1 MLIQNINLS
10 TLPSVYLADKDS
22 LPTCAAIYFVS
33 DSKGQILYIGRT
45 VNLFKRWREHH
56 RFKQLKRFN
65 WKDCVS
71 ISWLTCSNNL
81 SILSS
86 LENEFIQRYKPPLNW
101 TKVVI
106 PVRKITPVETALQQS
121 LQQIAKLNAMILG
134 FNPISGEVPPTVH
147 LVYPVYGRRG
157 VSGSIRSILRTSN
170 KKASV
175 LKWKEYHTEPKSF
188 GKFGYWQTKYNG
200 IQIDLSPFPSLV
212 DLMYN
217 ATHKTVAGI
226 EFMAFSH
233 SQLEK
238 LLEDV
243 SAFKEDI
250 PSLEALEHDPIPI
263 ERVDNSQLN
272 KRKNKDVVK
281 VEPWE
286 ELEPMA
292 EGEAREMTRQFLD
305 VDGVEVEVCTNGNG
319 KHFVRHN
326 VYWWIVHREKNPEP
340 ERYNIIRSLQDV
352 VDTLP
357 TIRWSGY
364 RFRLETI
371 IFSEDDVEV
380 ESILLPLAMFEDLIK
395 DKSRLSGS
403 LAAEIQSGEYKSKQ
417 YNSASINL
425 CGWLQQNTLISLLQS
440 SNR

>member
-1 MLIQNINLS
+1 M
-10 TLPSVYLADKDS
+10 T
-22 LPTCAAIYFVS
+22 

-65 WKDCVS
+65 RKDCVS
-71 ISWLTCSNNL
+71 ISWITCSNDL

-101 TKVVI
+101 TKVLV
-106 PVRKITPVETALQQS
+106 PVRKITPVETVLQQS
-121 LQQIAKLNAMILG
+121 LQQLVKLNTTMLG
-134 FNPISGEVPPTVH
+134 FNPISGKDPPT
-147 LVYPVYGRRG
+147 LYLAYPVYGRCG

-170 KKASV
+170 KKASA

-188 GKFGYWQTKYNG
+188 GKFGYWQTEYNG

-212 DLMYN
+212 DFIDN

-226 EFMAFSH
+226 KFMAFSH

-243 SAFKEDI
+243 PALKKGI
-250 PSLEALEHDPIPI
+250 PSLEALEGDPIPI
-263 ERVDNSQLN
+263 QPVDHSQLN

-281 VEPWE
+281 VELWE

-292 EGEAREMTRQFLD
+292 EGEAREMSRQFLN

-319 KHFVRHN
+319 KDFVRHN
-326 VYWWIVHREKNPEP
+326 VYWWIVHREKNPDP
-340 ERYNIIRSLQDV
+340 ERYNIIKHSQSDV
-352 VDTLP
+352 NILP

-364 RFRLETI
+364 RFRFETI
-371 IFSEDDVEV
+371 VFSEDDVEV
-380 ESILLPLAMFEDLIK
+380 ESILLPLAMFEDLMR
-395 DKSRLSGS
+395 DKSRFSGQLYS
-403 LAAEIQSGEYKSKQ
+403 DIESGEYKSKQ
-417 YNSASINL
+417 YNSAYINL
-425 CGWLQQNTLISLLQS
+425 CGWLQQNTLFSLLQS
-440 SNR
+440 SNK